1 MTNDIISHQT
11 LKTNTA
17 GFASLL
23 GQSVAMIAPLGA
35 VAATLTGAAEFAVGS
50 LPLAYIIS
58 IFGVLVWINTP
69 YQFSKKING
78 AGGFYTFNA
87 IGVGPRYG
95 LIIGYMMWFSYFNV
109 ITNAILFTSGV
120 FIPGTISYFL
130 HVNIGTYT
138 WIPIMTAFIAIIT
151 FIAYIGIKPSLE
163 YSFTASVIEIILLIA
178 SSIIIIIKAGPA
190 NSILPFT
197 PIPAHGWS
205 PIFVGMVLAIFS
217 MSGSSAVVVLGEEAK
232 QPTKNIK
239 KALLISF
246 LITGVVFVLTS
257 YALTIGWGISNM
269 PSFFQSSVPG
279 LIVTD
284 KYIGLPFTILLFA
297 FIINSLF
304 AGSLA
309 PLNTSSRMIFSI
321 SRDGLGPRFLSKVH
335 PKYKTPYTSILFVA
349 GLSYLISLLAGI
361 LLTPAIGFLYL
372 ISASSAAL
380 FIGHILSNF
389 GVGISYH
396 KMKSFNPFLHAF
408 APAVATIILAIA
420 IFYSFVPPAY
430 PIDYSIITAAIFIIA
445 TAIGVLIYNR
455 KHPEAIRKAG
465 KTDIEIQRAISSD
478 EALP

>member
-1 MTNDIISHQT
+1 MTDTTSVQT
-11 LKTNTA
+11 LKKNAA
-17 GFASLL
+17 GFPSLL

-78 AGGFYTFNA
+78 TGGFYTFNA
-87 IGVGPRYG
+87 VGVSPTYG

-120 FIPGTISYFL
+120 FIPGTVSYFL

-138 WIPIMTAFIAIIT
+138 WIPIMTVFIALIT
-151 FIAYIGIKPSLE
+151 YIAYIGIRPSLA
-163 YSFTASVIEIILLIA
+163 YSFTASVIEILLLII

-190 NSILPFT
+190 NSALPFT

-217 MSGSSAVVVLGEEAK
+217 MSGSSAVVTLGEEAQ
-232 QPTKNIK
+232 QPRKNIK
-239 KALLISF
+239 RALLISF

-269 PSFFQSSVPG
+269 STFFQSSVPG
-279 LIVTD
+279 LIVSD
-284 KYIGLPFTILLFA
+284 KYIGLPFTIVLFA

-309 PLNTSSRMIFSI
+309 PLNTSSRMIFSM

-349 GLSYLISLLAGI
+349 GLSYAISLLAGI
-361 LLTPAIGFLYL
+361 FLTPAIGFLYL

-380 FIGHILSNF
+380 FIGHILSNV
-389 GVGISYH
+389 GVGVAYK
-396 KMKSFNPFLHAF
+396 KMKEFNALLHGF
-408 APAVATIILAIA
+408 APAVATVILAIA
-420 IFYSFVPPAY
+420 IYYSFVPPAY
-430 PIDYSIITAAIFIIA
+430 PVDYSIITAAIFVIA
-445 TAIGVLIYNR
+445 TTIGVFIYRRN
-455 KHPEAIRKAG
+455 HPERVNNAG
-465 KTDIEIQRAISSD
+465 KTDIEVQSTIK
-478 EALP
+478 